1 MALTLSVTDAGR
13 AALRNPTGNGTNAV
27 RIATVG
33 VTSTAFVSGQPVA
46 GEIKRIATI
55 AGGATAADTIHVTVS
70 DNGGDVYSVRG
81 FGFYL
86 DDGTLFASYSQANVI
101 VEKSA
106 QATMMMAVDVKF
118 TDIDATQ
125 ITFGDSNFSNPA
137 ATTDTLGVVRLA
149 SDAEAIAG
157 ADAQKALTAK
167 NLLAALNDRLGAGA
181 PTAFVKTLLTK
192 ASVLAFCTALGI
204 RGAAQYDTG
213 AGNGLDADLLDGK
226 DGSYYQQWANLVG
239 VPTTFAPAPHQHSA
253 ADITSGTLVV
263 ARGGT
268 GLSTATAGSY
278 LIGNGAN
285 AFQLKAPADVLTDI
299 GAAAKQHSH
308 PISDIVGLQSAL
320 DAKTTPAAV
329 ATQIS
334 AAVSGLINGAPGALD
349 TLKELADAM
358 GDDPNFAASVTNALA
373 GKVAKAGDTM
383 TGGLSLPTLYVAN
396 GSGEAD
402 IFMRYGGS
410 PSRQIYFSNNAGGFA
425 INYTDANGNYV
436 GNGIWMNNT
445 NGAVNIGSLSV
456 GGGGF
461 ACASLANF
469 AAGLMATGG
478 ITATAQ
484 GAHIGWN
491 RNTGSINGETDY
503 INHKGGGSGGHAFWN
518 TDGAS
523 YALLVEILPQ
533 GTLRAIPTASGP
545 STPNN
550 FGLRTEGA
558 YGGGVYLND
567 PGGGQSW
574 GLYCSSGNLY
584 FGSGAVNGGAL
595 SQRAYINTSG
605 AIVANGGFQY
615 SDRRLKTN
623 IKPRAVQRGLALKI
637 ARMFTEWERIS
648 DGAHDVGLIAQ
659 RVWAIAARYVTRGPR
674 RGRNTGL
681 LSIDKAGI
689 ALECSMDNAL
699 HLHDHD
705 KQIAALLKRINR
717 LEKAA

>member
-13 AALRNPTGNGTNAV
+13 AALRNAQGNGTNAV
-27 RIATVG
+27 LIAAVG
-33 VTSTAFVSGQPVA
+33 VTASAFTSGQPVSN
-46 GEIKRIATI
+46 EIKRIATI

-70 DNGGDVYSVRG
+70 DTGSDVYSVRG

-86 DDGTLFASYSQANVI
+86 GDGTLFASYGQADII

-118 TDIDATQ
+118 ADIDATQ

-149 SDAEAIAG
+149 SDADAIAG
-157 ADAQKALTAK
+157 ADAQRAITAK
-167 NLLAALNDRLGAGA
+167 SLLAALNDRLGASA
-181 PTAFVKTLLTK
+181 PSAFVKTLLTK

-213 AGNGLDADLLDGK
+213 AGNGLDSDLLDGK
-226 DGSYYQQWANLVG
+226 DGAYYLQWANLTG
-239 VPTTFAPAPHQHSA
+239 VPSVFAPAPHTHA
-253 ADITSGTLVV
+253 ASDITSGTFPV

-268 GLSTATAGSY
+268 GLASATAGSY
-278 LIGNGAN
+278 LVGNGTS

-334 AAVSGLINGAPGALD
+334 AAVSSLINGAPGALD

-383 TGGLSLPTLYVAN
+383 TGGLSVPTLYVAN
-396 GSGEAD
+396 GGGEAD

-436 GNGIWMNNT
+436 GNGLSMNNT
-445 NGAVNIGSLSV
+445 SGAVVIGNLSV
-456 GGGGF
+456 ADRGF

-469 AAGLMATGG
+469 TNGLMATGG
-478 ITATAQ
+478 TTATAQ
-484 GAHIGWN
+484 GAHFGWN
-491 RNTGSINGETDY
+491 RNTGNMNGETDY
-503 INHKGGGSGGHAFWN
+503 INHKGGGNGGHAFWN
-518 TDGAS
+518 TDGAN
-523 YALLVEILPQ
+523 YVLLAEILPQ
-533 GTLRAIPTASGP
+533 GSIRAVPSGSGP
-545 STPNN
+545 SAPNN

-595 SQRAYINTSG
+595 SQRAYINASG
-605 AIVANGGFQY
+605 AIFANGGFQY

-623 IKPRAVQRGLALKI
+623 IKPRAVQRGLALKV
-637 ARMFTEWERIS
+637 AQMFSEWERIA
-648 DGAHDVGLIAQ
+648 DGMHDVGLIAQ
-659 RVWAIAARYVTRGPR
+659 RVLAVAARYVTRDPK
-674 RGRNTGL
+674 RGRKTGL

-689 ALECSMDNAL
+689 ALECGMDNAL
-699 HLHDHD
+699 HLREHD
-705 KQIAALLKRINR
+705 KQIAALLARINR